1 MRPSRALGHHVNE
14 HIVVTGAA
22 GFIGRHVVRTLLERG
37 AEVVGID
44 RQPYAT
50 APREQQIRCDLSVG
64 SPAVRRALA
73 AADGVIHLAGRPG
86 VRDQDPRADALR
98 HRDNVVVGRNVL
110 AWTPPDVAM
119 VVASSSS
126 VYGGTVDDRP
136 SAETDQ
142 LSPRGGYARSKA
154 ELERCCEERR
164 ASGGHVG
171 VVRPFTVAGEGQRP
185 DMAFSRWIA
194 DLVAGRPLTV
204 LGDPQ
209 RRRDVTDVRSVAEG
223 IVRMLERRVA
233 DTVNLGTGVSHTLQE
248 LVTAVAGVVGTGAS
262 VEVVP
267 AHPDEAPFTRA
278 DVRRCRTL
286 LGFVPTTDLAD
297 LIARQAA
304 ATSPRDTVLSDH
316 ATSPAVLVTA
326 QGW

>member
-1 MRPSRALGHHVNE
+1 MKE

-22 GFIGRHVVRTLLERG
+22 GFIGRHVVRTLLARG
-37 AEVVGID
+37 AAVIGID
-44 RQPYAT
+44 RRPYEA
-50 APREQQIRCDLSVG
+50 APGEQQLVCDLSVG
-64 SPAVRRALA
+64 SPAARHALGGA
-73 AADGVIHLAGRPG
+73 GGVIHLAGRPG
-86 VRDQDPRADALR
+86 VRDEDPRADLLR
-98 HRDNVVVGRNVL
+98 HRDNVVAGRNVL
-110 AWTPPDVAM
+110 GWTPPDVAV

-136 SAETDQ
+136 SAETDRPW
-142 LSPRGGYARSKA
+142 PRGGYARSKA
-154 ELERCCEERR
+154 ELERCCDERR

-194 DLVAGRPLTV
+194 DLEAGRPLTV

-209 RRRDVTDVRSVAEG
+209 RRRDVTDVRDVAEG

-233 DTVNLGTGVSHTLQE
+233 HTVNLGTGVSHTLQE
-248 LVTAVAGVVGTGAS
+248 LVTTVAAVVGVGAS

-267 AHPDEAPFTRA
+267 AHPDEAPFTAA
-278 DVRRCRTL
+278 DVTRCRSL

-304 ATSPRDTVLSDH
+304 ATSPGVL
-316 ATSPAVLVTA
+316 ATA